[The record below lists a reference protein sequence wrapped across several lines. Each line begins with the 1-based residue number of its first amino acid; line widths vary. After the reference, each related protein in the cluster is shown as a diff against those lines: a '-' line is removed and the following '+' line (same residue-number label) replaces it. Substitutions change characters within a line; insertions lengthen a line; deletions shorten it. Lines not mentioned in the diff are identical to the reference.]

1 VNALVPARRERPRL
15 QVVSGEAAILDGQWA
30 SDHWDASLLGIPA
43 RRGRGTARFGGI
55 SQQWLRDPVKRWSRF
70 RLATGCAFATIDS
83 GALALTRFSR
93 FLATRHPQAADASA
107 ITRPV
112 LEDYLS
118 WLLTQG
124 YSAST
129 RALSLSMARVFFDAC
144 HRHGWLPGL
153 AASATI
159 YVEELPFHHDEI
171 ARFIPEFVMA
181 QLESGQALSKIPHTT
196 TRNLV
201 IVLIETGLRGGDAC
215 NLPFSPVLADSSG
228 WPCLR
233 FEAVKVRAEQLIP
246 LSAKAAAAIS
256 AQQDYVRQRWPAG
269 SPWLFP
275 GMTGNDDGSK
285 PYSHSA
291 FIQQL
296 RRWQRV
302 IDLRDEAGQ
311 PVTVTGHQFRHTL
324 GTRLINSGVPQ
335 HVVQRLPGHA
345 SPHMTSH
352 YAKVHDATIREA
364 FDRYQ
369 SQRVNISGEPIG
381 YDPGSPA
388 ASAEWVKHNL
398 NRVRDSLPNGY
409 CGRPA
414 QQDCPHPNA
423 CLTCPDF
430 QTSPSSCRSTGGR
443 PRSTAVSSPK
453 PRARDSSASPGTCAV
468 SRPTWTGSS
477 PPSKAS
483 RTTIP
488 AMNRADNSAFLA
500 QANARRHQAA
510 LAAAHH
516 AIYQLRREGK
526 PVTYAAVAYAAGV
539 SRTWLYSQDQ
549 IRDLISDLRKDEP
562 PAAALTAQRASTSSL
577 RQRLDTACAEI
588 TRLRTENRS
597 LRDQLAR
604 QLGLHR
610 TQPASKA
617 PAKPK

>member
-1 VNALVPARRERPRL
+1 VNTPVPARRERPRL

-30 SDHWDASLLGIPA
+30 SDRWDASLLGIPA
-43 RRGRGTARFGGI
+43 RRGRGTARFDGI

-124 YSAST
+124 YPAPT
-129 RALSLSMARVFFDAC
+129 RALSLSMIRVLFDAC

-215 NLPFSPVLADSSG
+215 NLPFSPVLTDSSG

-233 FEAVKVRAEQLIP
+233 FEAVKVRSEQLIP

-256 AQQDYVRQRWPAG
+256 TQQDYVRQRWPAG

-296 RRWQRV
+296 RRWQHV

-335 HVVQRLPGHA
+335 HVAQRLPGHA
-345 SPHMTSH
+345 SPHTTSH
-352 YAKVHDATIREA
+352 YAKIHDATIREA

-369 SQRVNISGEPIG
+369 SQRVDISGQQIG
-381 YDPGSPA
+381 YDPGSPGRIGRVGQAQPQPGPRQPPERLLRTSCTAGLPAPECLPDLPGLPDHAPVPADPPA
-388 ASAEWVKHNL
+388 A
-398 NRVRDSLPNGY
+398 
-409 CGRPA
+409 GRGQQPSHRPSRGQGTAPPRREPA
-414 QQDCPHPNA
+414 PCPGQPGPDHP
-423 CLTCPDF
+423 
-430 QTSPSSCRSTGGR
+430 R
-443 PRSTAVSSPK
+443 PRSPPGRRSP
-453 PRARDSSASPGTCAV
+453 R
-468 SRPTWTGSS
+468 
-477 PPSKAS
+477 
-483 RTTIP
+483 
-488 AMNRADNSAFLA
+488 
-500 QANARRHQAA
+500 
-510 LAAAHH
+510 
-516 AIYQLRREGK
+516 
-526 PVTYAAVAYAAGV
+526 
-539 SRTWLYSQDQ
+539 
-549 IRDLISDLRKDEP
+549 
-562 PAAALTAQRASTSSL
+562 
-577 RQRLDTACAEI
+577 
-588 TRLRTENRS
+588 
-597 LRDQLAR
+597 
-604 QLGLHR
+604 
-610 TQPASKA
+610 
-617 PAKPK
+617 